1 MDEAEEDIKK
11 KCESIDKAKE
21 DFNNIERFEE
31 IYSNFKIQNMPQ
43 NYPKIIRDSEPSSII
58 LNEEHDFNE
67 DQNYYND
74 KNLTYFISE
83 NSLFALSKN
92 IEIDNSKNN
101 NDKFAK
107 SYIDLNK
114 EILKYINLC
123 LVLEFIMI
131 ILIRNIL
138 SKKALEMEIRKSLE
152 NKKELNNFINDKER
166 KRKKIHDILE
176 IIKKNKQNKKRASE
190 KSYISKIY
198 NVKYN
203 NNKKDYEKMKK
214 RSMKDIYQHLFG
226 INDDISLSLTKKN
239 EVKNTFQRLY
249 NQGFYTKNKSQIN
262 ILDNIHK
269 IKNESK
275 RENISKNSK
284 KILGLSKAKNAHNK
298 NKKYDKN
305 NIFKKIKTN
314 MENSYIKFQFH
325 PNISETSKQIVK
337 NMEKS
342 FTRITRPKT
351 QTKIEYNKKKISKEK
366 YQEILNRINFLYL
379 EGVEKIKNKK
389 KLKSCPPSNDNT
401 LESNKIIPIESINNS
416 LNIIKKHKSSR
427 NLYNNQ
433 IQWKKRILLENEK
446 KKKIK
451 EKEENFGCTFKPKI
465 ITKSIKYLFQKTAEE
480 KIKAK
485 NKRSKVNNSMKSL
498 KNINISKTRYFI
510 INNDYSDRHK
520 MKINK
525 MSVKIKY
532 KEKHLE
538 YSLIQRKSYHLEKF
552 FS

>member
-1 MDEAEEDIKK
+1 MDETEEDIKK

-43 NYPKIIRDSEPSSII
+43 NHPKIIRDSEPSSIV

-114 EILKYINLC
+114 EIL
-123 LVLEFIMI
+123 
-131 ILIRNIL
+131 
-138 SKKALEMEIRKSLE
+138 SKKALEIEIRKSLE

-284 KILGLSKAKNAHNK
+284 KILGLSKAKNANNK
-298 NKKYDKN
+298 DKKYDKN
-305 NIFKKIKTN
+305 F
-314 MENSYIKFQFH
+314 
-325 PNISETSKQIVK
+325 P
-337 NMEKS
+337 
-342 FTRITRPKT
+342 
-351 QTKIEYNKKKISKEK
+351 
-366 YQEILNRINFLYL
+366 
-379 EGVEKIKNKK
+379 
-389 KLKSCPPSNDNT
+389 
-401 LESNKIIPIESINNS
+401 
-416 LNIIKKHKSSR
+416 
-427 NLYNNQ
+427 
-433 IQWKKRILLENEK
+433 
-446 KKKIK
+446 
-451 EKEENFGCTFKPKI
+451 
-465 ITKSIKYLFQKTAEE
+465 YLF
-480 KIKAK
+480 
-485 NKRSKVNNSMKSL
+485 
-498 KNINISKTRYFI
+498 
-510 INNDYSDRHK
+510 
-520 MKINK
+520 
-525 MSVKIKY
+525 
-532 KEKHLE
+532 
-538 YSLIQRKSYHLEKF
+538 
-552 FS
+552 

>member
-1 MDEAEEDIKK
+1 MDETEEDIKK

-31 IYSNFKIQNMPQ
+31 IYSNFKIQNMP

-58 LNEEHDFNE
+58 LNEDHDFNE
-67 DQNYYND
+67 EENYYND

-83 NSLFALSKN
+83 NSFFALSNNYEKN
-92 IEIDNSKNN
+92 YSKYNK
-101 NDKFAK
+101 DKLAK
-107 SYIDLNK
+107 SYIDTKK
-114 EILKYINLC
+114 E
-123 LVLEFIMI
+123 
-131 ILIRNIL
+131 IL

-152 NKKELNNFINDKER
+152 NKKAQINLINDKQR
-166 KRKKIHDILE
+166 KRQKIKDIME
-176 IIKKNKQNKKRASE
+176 NIKKNKENKRKSSE
-190 KSYISKIY
+190 KTYISKIY

-226 INDDISLSLTKKN
+226 INDELSLSSTKKDKVMN
-239 EVKNTFQRLY
+239 IFQRLY

-262 ILDNIHK
+262 ILDDIHK

-284 KILGLSKAKNAHNK
+284 KILGLSKTKKDINK

-305 NIFKKIKTN
+305 NIFKQIKKN
-314 MENSYIKFQFH
+314 MENSYVKFQFH
-325 PNISETSKQIVK
+325 PNISETSKQLVK

-342 FTRITRPKT
+342 FTRITKPKT
-351 QTKIEYNKKKISKEK
+351 KTKIEYNKKKMSKEK
-366 YQEILNRINFLYL
+366 YKEILNRINFLYL
-379 EGVEKIKNKK
+379 DGVEKIKKKK

-401 LESNKIIPIESINNS
+401 LESNKININNVNNS
-416 LNIIKKHKSSR
+416 LNLIKQNKNSR

-446 KKKIK
+446 KKKLK
-451 EKEENFGCTFKPKI
+451 ERQSNSECTFKPKI

-480 KIKAK
+480 KIKTNNRK
-485 NKRSKVNNSMKSL
+485 NNDNNNSTNSL
-498 KNINISKTRYFI
+498 KNINISKNRYFI
-510 INNDYSDRHK
+510 INNDYSDKHK
-520 MKINK
+520 RKINK
-525 MSVKIKY
+525 MSMKIKY
-532 KEKHLE
+532 KEKHIE

>member
-1 MDEAEEDIKK
+1 
-11 KCESIDKAKE
+11 
-21 DFNNIERFEE
+21 
-31 IYSNFKIQNMPQ
+31 
-43 NYPKIIRDSEPSSII
+43 
-58 LNEEHDFNE
+58 
-67 DQNYYND
+67 
-74 KNLTYFISE
+74 
-83 NSLFALSKN
+83 
-92 IEIDNSKNN
+92 
-101 NDKFAK
+101 
-107 SYIDLNK
+107 
-114 EILKYINLC
+114 
-123 LVLEFIMI
+123 
-131 ILIRNIL
+131 
-138 SKKALEMEIRKSLE
+138 
-152 NKKELNNFINDKER
+152 
-166 KRKKIHDILE
+166 
-176 IIKKNKQNKKRASE
+176 
-190 KSYISKIY
+190 
-198 NVKYN
+198 
-203 NNKKDYEKMKK
+203 MKK

-284 KILGLSKAKNAHNK
+284 KILGLSKAKNANNK
-298 NKKYDKN
+298 DKKYDKN

-379 EGVEKIKNKK
+379 EGVEKIKKKK

-498 KNINISKTRYFI
+498 KNINISKNRYFI

-525 MSVKIKY
+525 MSMKIKY
-532 KEKHLE
+532 KEKHIE

>member
-1 MDEAEEDIKK
+1 MDETEEYIKK
-11 KCESIDKAKE
+11 KCEIIDKAKE

-43 NYPKIIRDSEPSSII
+43 NYPKIIRDSEPSSIV

-83 NSLFALSKN
+83 NSLFVLSKN
-92 IEIDNSKNN
+92 IERDNSKNN

-114 EILKYINLC
+114 E
-123 LVLEFIMI
+123 
-131 ILIRNIL
+131 IL

-284 KILGLSKAKNAHNK
+284 KIL
-298 NKKYDKN
+298 KN

-314 MENSYIKFQFH
+314 MENSYTKFQFH

-446 KKKIK
+446 KKILK
-451 EKEENFGCTFKPKI
+451 EKQSNSECTFKPKI

-480 KIKAK
+480 KIKTSNRK
-485 NKRSKVNNSMKSL
+485 NNVNNNSTNSL
-498 KNINISKTRYFI
+498 KNINISKNRYFI
-510 INNDYSDRHK
+510 INNDYSDKHK
-520 MKINK
+520 RKINK
-525 MSVKIKY
+525 MSMKIKY
-532 KEKHLE
+532 KEKHIE

>member
-114 EILKYINLC
+114 E
-123 LVLEFIMI
+123 
-131 ILIRNIL
+131 IL

-298 NKKYDKN
+298 DKKYDKN

-379 EGVEKIKNKK
+379 EGVEKIKKKK

-416 LNIIKKHKSSR
+416 LNILKKHKSSR